1 MPLFAA
7 LNLYDDAITK
17 IAIYADLALEDPA
30 CQETAIWLIHDL
42 CHRTDESVENIISG
56 AFPKK
61 E

>member
-17 IAIYADLALEDPA
+17 IAIYADLAMEDPA
-30 CQETAIWLIHDL
+30 YQETAIWLIHDL
-42 CHRTDESVENIISG
+42 CHRTDESVENIIAD
-56 AFPKK
+56 AFLRK